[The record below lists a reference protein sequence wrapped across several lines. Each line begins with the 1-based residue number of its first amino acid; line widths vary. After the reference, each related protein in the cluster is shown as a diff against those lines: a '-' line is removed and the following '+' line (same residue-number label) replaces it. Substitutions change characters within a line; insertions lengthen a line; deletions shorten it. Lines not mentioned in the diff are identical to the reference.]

1 MDTPHTVRDD
11 KASEVAHRER
21 ATALLD
27 ELAHQARVAL
37 RNARIPLNVYFIVPE
52 SGGAILTLGA
62 VADKDE
68 WHGLQAE
75 VGKIVRRSIGLNPAR
90 CREIICAMSHSDD
103 ATS

>member
-1 MDTPHTVRDD
+1 MDTPDIARDD
-11 KASEVAHRER
+11 QTDEAAYRER
-21 ATALLD
+21 AAALLD

-37 RNARIPLNVYFIVPE
+37 RNAGIPLNVYFIVPE
-52 SGGAILTLGA
+52 SGDAILTLGA

-75 VGKIVRRSIGLNPAR
+75 VGRIVRRLIGLDPAR
-90 CREIICAMSHSDD
+90 CREIICVMSHSDD